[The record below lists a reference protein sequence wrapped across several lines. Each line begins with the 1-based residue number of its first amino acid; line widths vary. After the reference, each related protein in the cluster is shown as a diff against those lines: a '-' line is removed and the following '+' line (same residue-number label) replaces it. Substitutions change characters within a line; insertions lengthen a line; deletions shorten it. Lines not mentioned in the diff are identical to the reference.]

1 MVSGGC
7 GDDDRRDQTGDE
19 LDIDFA
25 NQSEVSYISARRRL
39 LASRRTRL
47 LGRDERAS
55 LRFASLR
62 SSSSP
67 FASRT
72 RYFSVPTS
80 LLQVL
85 FTPILVPSLVS
96 SARSAPRALASRL
109 RLDVV
114 ARSSSSIEVVDVPHP
129 SLSLASTCS
138 SIPRSCSCPRATTR
152 RSGRLAAS
160 TSAPRIPPSAAS
172 RT

>member
-55 LRFASLR
+55 LRFASFARRHRR
-62 SSSSP
+62 SHHDALFFCSHVII
-67 FASRT
+67 T
-72 RYFSVPTS
+72 SVIYP
-80 LLQVL
+80 L
-85 FTPILVPSLVS
+85 LVPSLVS

-152 RSGRLAAS
+152 RSRRLAAS